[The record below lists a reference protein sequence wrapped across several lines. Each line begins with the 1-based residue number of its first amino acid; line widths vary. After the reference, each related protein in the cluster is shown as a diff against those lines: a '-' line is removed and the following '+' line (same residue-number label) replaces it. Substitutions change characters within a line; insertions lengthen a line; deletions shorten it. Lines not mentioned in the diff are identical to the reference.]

1 MNKKIT
7 AEQFCEVFRQLWNE
21 EKKINPDEILCLYK
35 VYIGLPQDQRTP
47 S

>member
-7 AEQFCEVFRQLWNE
+7 AKQFCEVFRQLWNE

-35 VYIGLPQDQRTP
+35 RDLTWTFQAGR
-47 S
+47 